1 MKKILLL
8 SWSSTAELVLY
19 LRKKLKHYVF
29 VYITDWLKKENL
41 EMLRYFGKLYD
52 PVNKESELSAIVG
65 FTVTILF
72 F

>member
-8 SWSSTAELVLY
+8 SWSSIAELVLY